1 MFFFFLFLLQGSI
14 LAESVL
20 ASAVSDVNFV
30 LEAVKEDVHV
40 KKKLFQGTGVRTYY
54 VWQTQVKYLSSILI

>member
-1 MFFFFLFLLQGSI
+1 MQGSV

-20 ASAVSDVNFV
+20 ASAVSDVDFV

-40 KKKLFQGTGVRTYY
+40 KKKLFQGTEVRTYY
-54 VWQTQVKYLSSILI
+54 CV